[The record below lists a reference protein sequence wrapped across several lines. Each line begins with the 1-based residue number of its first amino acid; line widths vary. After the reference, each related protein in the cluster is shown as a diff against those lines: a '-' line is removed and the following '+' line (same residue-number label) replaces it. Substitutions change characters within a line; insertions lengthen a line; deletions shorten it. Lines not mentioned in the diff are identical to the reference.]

1 MSIYITLGLFICC
14 LAEIKVHNLIK
25 SFIDGASHHSFTW
38 KSNQLSAGD
47 VKIGTLITISLQH
60 QQDIVSRDGQMYR
73 KKEMETKGDMLHC
86 GK

>member
-1 MSIYITLGLFICC
+1 MGCWDERKKEKSLGWEVERRRTILVLEKTL
-14 LAEIKVHNLIK
+14 K
-25 SFIDGASHHSFTW
+25 
-38 KSNQLSAGD
+38 
-47 VKIGTLITISLQH
+47 H